1 MFKLSVEEFIDK
13 PPSYEQCCLPPVG
26 GLGDKEGQDV
36 TEGSG
41 ETPEYGSIVSIPGGN
56 SARDDSDSKD
66 IEDVVIGGLPE
77 AAKRLLHLEQSYLTT
92 FLTRNKTWPD
102 GEGYG

>member
-1 MFKLSVEEFIDK
+1 MFKLSVEELTDK
-13 PPSYEQCCLPPVG
+13 PPSYEQCFPPVG
-26 GLGDKEGQDV
+26 GLSDKDQDV
-36 TEGSG
+36 NEGG
-41 ETPEYGSIVSIPGGN
+41 GDTPDYNRSIVSIPGGN
-56 SARDDSDSKD
+56 GARDDSDSKD